1 LTRRHDHA
9 QPERWEHPYVDNPT
23 ALEALI
29 HRLRHEPRI
38 GVDTESDGFYVYKEK
53 VCLVQISV
61 PGADVILDPLAID
74 LSPLSVL
81 FEDPHI
87 EKIFHASEYDILCLK
102 RDYGFQIENI
112 FDTMVAARY
121 LGYTQVGLAGLI
133 ERHYHVKLDK
143 KLQRADWG
151 RRPLTQEHLDYARKD
166 THYLLRLREILS
178 GELDKEGYLQDAQE
192 EFNRLSALQPQT
204 KGFDHEGFW
213 SITGARALDG
223 TSARVLKELWLFR
236 EKKSEAMNRAP
247 FRVIPEQLLLK
258 LAAAAPTGRAQLRQ
272 YLTPYL
278 LHRFG
283 DELLDV
289 VQKGLAAAPIEPPAT
304 KPGERWDRKT
314 MARYEAL
321 RKWRREES
329 HKRKVDADIILPTET
344 LKTLAKEHP
353 VTEDALA
360 KLLSPAQR
368 RRWSEPLLS
377 LLQKHPT
384 HAKKG

>member
-1 LTRRHDHA
+1 LNRRHGHPEE
-9 QPERWEHPYVDNPT
+9 PERWEHPYVDNPT

-53 VCLVQISV
+53 VCLVQVSV

-74 LSPLSVL
+74 LSPMAVL

-112 FDTMVAARY
+112 FDTMVAARH

-133 ERHYHVKLDK
+133 ERHFGVKLDK

-151 RRPLTQEHLDYARKD
+151 RRPLTQDHLVYARKD
-166 THYLLRLREILS
+166 THYLLRLRDLMAA
-178 GELDKEGYLQDAQE
+178 ELEQQGFTEDAQE
-192 EFNRLSALQPQT
+192 EFNRLSSLQPVR
-204 KGFDHEGFW
+204 KEFDTDGFW
-213 SITGARALDG
+213 SISGARALDG

-236 EKKSEAMNRAP
+236 EKKAEAMNRAP
-247 FRVIPEQLLLK
+247 FRVMPEPLLLK
-258 LAAAAPTGRAQLRQ
+258 LAAAPPTGRAQLRQ

-283 DELLDV
+283 DEILDV
-289 VQKGLAAAPIEPPAT
+289 VQKGLSAAPVDAPPI
-304 KPGERWDRKT
+304 KPGERWERRT
-314 MARYEAL
+314 MLRYEAL
-321 RKWRREES
+321 RKWRRETA
-329 HKRKVDADIILPTET
+329 HKRKVDADIVLPTDT
-344 LKTLAKEHP
+344 LKSLAREHP
-353 VTEDALA
+353 TTDEALA
-360 KLLSPAQR
+360 DHLTAVQR
-368 RRWSEPLLS
+368 RRYAEPLLAI
-377 LLQKHPT
+377 LQKHPP
-384 HAKKG
+384 KK